1 MKILERNL
9 GRVEAP
15 AELWD
20 RVKGGRESKASRV
33 WLPWVAAA
41 CASVAMAGIFYRP
54 AVQSNDP
61 ALIREW
67 VKARTGMDVPLAS
80 QHAMQL
86 TGARVVKAGKVEIA
100 YKSGV
105 VLVSK
110 AEGAAHWA
118 GAHSESYAVECQAP
132 ACVLCH
138 S

>member
-1 MKILERNL
+1 MEILERNL

-20 RVKGGRESKASRV
+20 RVQGGRESRASRA
-33 WLPWVAAA
+33 WLPWIVAA

-54 AVQSNDP
+54 TVQSNDP
-61 ALIREW
+61 ATIREW
-67 VKARTGMDVPLAS
+67 VKARTGMEVPLAQ
-80 QHAMQL
+80 QHQMQL
-86 TGARVVKAGKVEIA
+86 TGARVVNGGKIEIE

-105 VLVSK
+105 VMVSK
-110 AEGAAHWA
+110 AEGTAHW
-118 GAHSESYAVECQAP
+118 GTYAVECQAP

>member
-1 MKILERNL
+1 MEILERNL

-20 RVKGGRESKASRV
+20 RVAHGREIPRRRA
-33 WLPWVAAA
+33 WLPWALAAA

-67 VKARTGMDVPLAS
+67 VKTRTGMDVPLARQQS
-80 QHAMQL
+80 VEL
-86 TGARVVKAGKVEIA
+86 TGARVVKAGKIEIG
-100 YKSGV
+100 YRSGV

-110 AEGAAHWA
+110 ADGAAHW
-118 GAHSESYAVECQAP
+118 GAYAVECQAP
-132 ACVLCH
+132 GCVLCH

>member
-20 RVKGGRESKASRV
+20 RVTRGVETKRSRV
-33 WLPWVAAA
+33 WPRWALAAA

-67 VKARTGMDVPLAS
+67 VKVRTGMDVPLAS
-80 QHAMQL
+80 QQAVRL
-86 TGARVVKAGKVEIA
+86 TGARVVKTGKVEIG
-100 YKSGV
+100 YKSGI

-110 AEGAAHWA
+110 ADGAAHW
-118 GAHSESYAVECQAP
+118 GSYAIECQTP
-132 ACVLCH
+132 GCVLCH

>member
-1 MKILERNL
+1 MEILEQNL

-20 RVKGGRESKASRV
+20 RVTRGRETKRSRM
-33 WLPWVAAA
+33 WPRWALAAA

-67 VKARTGMDVPLAS
+67 VKARTGMDVPLAG
-80 QHAMQL
+80 QHAIQL
-86 TGARVVKAGKVEIA
+86 TGARVVKTGKIEIA
-100 YKSGV
+100 YRSGV

-110 AEGAAHWA
+110 AEGAGAHW
-118 GAHSESYAVECQAP
+118 GSYAVACEKT

>member
-1 MKILERNL
+1 MEILERNL

-20 RVKGGRESKASRV
+20 RVAHGREITRRRA
-33 WLPWVAAA
+33 WLPWALAAA

-67 VKARTGMDVPLAS
+67 VKTRTGMDVPLARQQS
-80 QHAMQL
+80 VEL
-86 TGARVVKAGKVEIA
+86 TGARVVKTGKIEIA
-100 YKSGV
+100 YRSGV
-105 VLVSK
+105 VLISK
-110 AEGAAHWA
+110 ADGVAHW
-118 GAHSESYAVECQAP
+118 GTYAIECQAP

>member
-1 MKILERNL
+1 MEILERNL

-20 RVKGGRESKASRV
+20 RVAHGREITRRRA
-33 WLPWVAAA
+33 WLPWVLAAA

-67 VKARTGMDVPLAS
+67 VKTRTGMDVPLARQQS
-80 QHAMQL
+80 VEL
-86 TGARVVKAGKVEIA
+86 TGARVVKAGKIEIG
-100 YKSGV
+100 YRSGV

-110 AEGAAHWA
+110 ADRAAHW
-118 GAHSESYAVECQAP
+118 GAYAVECQAP

>member
-1 MKILERNL
+1 MEILERNL

-20 RVKGGRESKASRV
+20 RVQGGREAKSSRV

-61 ALIREW
+61 AMIREW
-67 VKARTGMDVPLAS
+67 VKARTGMDIPLAQ

-86 TGARVVKAGKVEIA
+86 TGARVVAGGKIEIG

-110 AEGAAHWA
+110 AEGAAHW
-118 GAHSESYAVECQAP
+118 GTYAVDCQAP

>member
-1 MKILERNL
+1 MEMLERNL
-9 GRVEAP
+9 GRVQAP

-20 RVKGGRESKASRV
+20 RVVTARESKRSRA
-33 WLPWVAAA
+33 WLPWVMAAA

-54 AVQSNDP
+54 AVQSSDP
-61 ALIREW
+61 ALIHEW
-67 VKARTGMDVPLAS
+67 VKARTGMDVPLAG

-86 TGARVVKAGKVEIA
+86 TGARVVKSGKVEIG

-105 VLVSK
+105 ILVSK
-110 AEGAAHWA
+110 AEGSAHW
-118 GAHSESYAVECQAP
+118 GTYAIECQAQ

>member
-1 MKILERNL
+1 MEILEQNL

-20 RVKGGRESKASRV
+20 RVTRGRETKRSRV
-33 WLPWVAAA
+33 WTSWVLAAA

-67 VKARTGMDVPLAS
+67 VKTRTGMDVPLAK
-80 QHAMQL
+80 QHAVQL
-86 TGARVVKAGKVEIA
+86 TGARVVKTGKIEIA
-100 YKSGV
+100 YRSGV
-105 VLVSK
+105 VMVSK
-110 AEGAAHWA
+110 AEGAGAHW
-118 GAHSESYAVECQAP
+118 GAYVIDCQTQ

>member
-1 MKILERNL
+1 MEILERNL

-20 RVKGGRESKASRV
+20 RVSRGRETTRRSG
-33 WLPWVAAA
+33 WLPWALAVA

-54 AVQSNDP
+54 AVQSDDP
-61 ALIREW
+61 ALIHEW
-67 VKARTGMDVPLAS
+67 VKARTGMDVPLAE

-86 TGARVVKAGKVEIA
+86 TGARVVKSGKVEIA

-105 VLVSK
+105 VLVSR
-110 AEGAAHWA
+110 AEGAAHW
-118 GAHSESYAVECQAP
+118 GTYAVECQAP

>member
-1 MKILERNL
+1 MEILERNL
-9 GRVEAP
+9 GGVEAP

-20 RVKGGRESKASRV
+20 RVTRGRESKRSRA
-33 WLPWVAAA
+33 WLPWALAAA

-54 AVQSNDP
+54 ALQSNDP
-61 ALIREW
+61 ATIHEW
-67 VKARTGMDVPLAS
+67 VKARTGMDVPLAE

-86 TGARVVKAGKVEIA
+86 TGARVMKTGKIEIG

-105 VLVSK
+105 ILVSK
-110 AEGAAHWA
+110 ADGPAHW
-118 GAHSESYAVECQAP
+118 GTYAVECQTP

>member
-1 MKILERNL
+1 MEILEQNL

-20 RVKGGRESKASRV
+20 RVSRGRETRRSRM
-33 WLPWVAAA
+33 WPKWAVAVA

-54 AVQSNDP
+54 AMQSNDP
-61 ALIREW
+61 VLIREW
-67 VKARTGMDVPLAS
+67 VKARTGMEVPLAG
-80 QHAMQL
+80 QHAIQL
-86 TGARVVKAGKVEIA
+86 TGARVVKTGKIEIA
-100 YKSGV
+100 YRSGV

-110 AEGAAHWA
+110 AEGAGAHW
-118 GAHSESYAVECQAP
+118 GAYAIECQAP